1 MDQYEVFPKGDGWN
15 YRVRKAGKSAGTGDG
30 FGSRSE
36 AIGAARA
43 ASDGELRLVLLR
55 KDGSMV
61 GELDGPRSSGAA
73 QRVDVEAANETG
85 DAN

>member
-15 YRVRKAGKSAGTGDG
+15 WRLRKSSRSVETGDG
-30 FGSRSE
+30 YDTRSE
-36 AIGAARA
+36 AIGAAR
-43 ASDGELRLVLLR
+43 DENPGDVRLVLVR

-73 QRVDVEAANETG
+73 QQTNIEAASETG
-85 DAN
+85 EAN